1 MKLPVLCHEEV
12 VEEIKD
18 VHDIFQDDGSS
29 AGDDLGLL
37 VLHHRFDVVQRAEH
51 LLHLSLKLVHILKTV
66 THYTMAGPGKKK
78 TLQKTIQPF
87 AEYGNASLTTFWVKK
102 KKFKLDLE
110 ILSKYLTKLTNQ
122 K

>member
-18 VHDIFQDDGSS
+18 IHDIFQDDGSG

-51 LLHLSLKLVHILKTV
+51 LLHLSLKLVHILK
-66 THYTMAGPGKKK
+66 
-78 TLQKTIQPF
+78 I
-87 AEYGNASLTTFWVKK
+87 ESLIKQWQDQAKK
-102 KKFKLDLE
+102 KKLQKNPNPTIGWIWECQFDY
-110 ILSKYLTKLTNQ
+110 ILGEKKV
-122 K
+122 

>member
-66 THYTMAGPGKKK
+66 THYTMAGLGKKK
-78 TLQKTIQPF
+78 NLPKNNPTI
-87 AEYGNASLTTFWVKK
+87 L
-102 KKFKLDLE
+102 
-110 ILSKYLTKLTNQ
+110 
-122 K
+122 